1 MHVSRFTARA
11 LSPCVT
17 ASNYADSL
25 LLGHLL
31 LMQCYVMCSGQAL
44 GGVAPVLAGPGYLMP
59 ELIRDQLYDL
69 VANNRYSLMGK
80 RDTCRCSDPKFAD
93 RFI

>member
-1 MHVSRFTARA
+1 VLCA
-11 LSPCVT
+11 
-17 ASNYADSL
+17 
-25 LLGHLL
+25 
-31 LMQCYVMCSGQAL
+31 QAL

-59 ELIRDQLYDL
+59 EFIRDQLYDL